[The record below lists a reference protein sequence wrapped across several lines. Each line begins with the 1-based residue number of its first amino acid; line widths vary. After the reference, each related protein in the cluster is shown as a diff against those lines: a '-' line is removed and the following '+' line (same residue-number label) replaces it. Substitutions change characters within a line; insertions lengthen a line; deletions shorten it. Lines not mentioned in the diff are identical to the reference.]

1 MGNKAAITLTPGD
14 AGILKVTMDGQTIFD
29 RHAEDGKY
37 PEFTRVGKI
46 KGDVLDHIKA
56 VAA

>member
-1 MGNKAAITLTPGD
+1 
-14 AGILKVTMDGQTIFD
+14 MDGQTIFD

-37 PEFTRVGKI
+37 PEFTRVGRI
-46 KGDVLDHIKA
+46 KGDVVDHVKA